1 MFYLF
6 FFGINSSAG
15 SPKRSIY
22 NESFPPWGLSK
33 CSSLNDFLLPT
44 AASLSKKKQKRNASV
59 DLVPSR
65 RGDLLM
71 GDLEIMEMFL
81 LEPQECGGDMGE
93 WMQVTQ
99 RVLLTCS
106 EQRSSQVHAGRWFL
120 KRTPLLPRGWRG
132 KKGLQGETSWTASE
146 TPPGELRLLV
156 PACIVSER
164 NKVADV
170 RLDTHPPAPPSHKL
184 RLHALKTIFHAS
196 WGQNFFAVRA
206 ALNANVPPLLS
217 ICLGKQE
224 VDAAEGFWFAAAG
237 NPPLPWQR
245 WSVSWWAKCA
255 GGLKWTCEWKGH

>member
-1 MFYLF
+1 MTHFLCKDVSHFWNKLIDECFYLF
-6 FFGINSSAG
+6 FFFNKFICWFT
-15 SPKRSIY
+15 KEKYLQWI
-22 NESFPPWGLSK
+22 FPPLGTFEVQLFKWFPPAHGGI
-33 CSSLNDFLLPT
+33 
-44 AASLSKKKQKRNASV
+44 AEQKKKQKRNASV

-81 LEPQECGGDMGE
+81 LEPQECGGDVGE

-146 TPPGELRLLV
+146 TPLGELRLLV

-164 NKVADV
+164 KKVADV
-170 RLDTHPPAPPSHKL
+170 RLDTHPPLLPTSCAYMRSKL
-184 RLHALKTIFHAS
+184 FFMLHERRT
-196 WGQNFFAVRA
+196 FFAVHA

-217 ICLGKQE
+217 IYLGKQE
-224 VDAAEGFWFAAAG
+224 VDAAEGF
-237 NPPLPWQR
+237 
-245 WSVSWWAKCA
+245 
-255 GGLKWTCEWKGH
+255 